1 MSKSLILML
10 AVLCLFIL
18 GCSKSETTTN
28 RDLTATA
35 TNKNAPATAA
45 PTTTTSASSSQKV
58 GVAECDAF
66 IAAYEA
72 CVNEK
77 VPAAARAQLNSSLAQ
92 WRKRWHDLAANPQ
105 TKPTLVQACKSAL
118 EQARQSTKP
127 YGCTF

>member
-1 MSKSLILML
+1 MSKSLFLML
-10 AVLCLFIL
+10 AVLCLFIW
-18 GCSKSETTTN
+18 GCSKSEMTTN

-35 TNKNAPATAA
+35 ANKNAPATAA
-45 PTTTTSASSSQKV
+45 PTTTTSASSAQKV

-72 CVNEK
+72 CVNNK

-92 WRKRWHDLAANPQ
+92 WRKSWHDLAANPQ
-105 TKPTLVQACKSAL
+105 TKPTLVQACKSTL
-118 EQARQSTKP
+118 EQARQSMKP

>member
-1 MSKSLILML
+1 MSKSLFLML
-10 AVLCLFIL
+10 AVLCLFIS
-18 GCSKSETTTN
+18 GCSKPEMTTN
-28 RDLTATA
+28 RELTA

-45 PTTTTSASSSQKV
+45 PTTTTSASTSQKV
-58 GVAECDAF
+58 GVTECDAF

-77 VPAAARAQLNSSLAQ
+77 VPAASRAQLNSTLAQ
-92 WRKRWHDLAANPQ
+92 WRKSWHDLAANPQ

-118 EQARQSTKP
+118 EQARQSMKP

>member
-1 MSKSLILML
+1 MSKSLFLML

-18 GCSKSETTTN
+18 GCSKPEMTTN
-28 RDLTATA
+28 RELTAPA

-72 CVNEK
+72 CVNDK
-77 VPAAARAQLNSSLAQ
+77 VPAAARAQFNSSLAQ
-92 WRKRWHDLAANPQ
+92 WRKSWHDLAANPQ
-105 TKPTLVQACKSAL
+105 TKPTLVQACKSTL
-118 EQARQSTKP
+118 EQARQSMKA

>member
-1 MSKSLILML
+1 MSKSLFLML
-10 AVLCLFIL
+10 AVLCLLL
-18 GCSKSETTTN
+18 GCSKSEMTTN
-28 RDLTATA
+28 RDSTASA

-92 WRKRWHDLAANPQ
+92 WRKSWHDLAANPQ
-105 TKPTLVQACKSAL
+105 TKPTLVQACKSTL
-118 EQARQSTKP
+118 EQARQSMKP

>member
-1 MSKSLILML
+1 MSKSLFLML
-10 AVLCLFIL
+10 AVLCLFIS
-18 GCSKSETTTN
+18 GCSKPEMTTN
-28 RDLTATA
+28 RELTA
-35 TNKNAPATAA
+35 TNKNATATVA
-45 PTTTTSASSSQKV
+45 PTTTASASSSQKV

-77 VPAAARAQLNSSLAQ
+77 VPAAARAPLNSSLAQ
-92 WRKRWHDLAANPQ
+92 WRKSWRDLAANPQ

-127 YGCTF
+127 YGCT